1 MMLQN
6 RMKIVEKG
14 RLWIRSRERSDLAL
28 RRGKEGRCAAPGE
41 EDVSR
46 RGAGMGVDRGGEA
59 RSAVAEFGVLR
70 VRGIS
75 RDCRGGGLAQ

>member
-6 RMKIVEKG
+6 RMEIVEKG

-28 RRGKEGRCAAPGE
+28 RRGRRDGALLQGRRTFHGGVQGWA
-41 EDVSR
+41 S
-46 RGAGMGVDRGGEA
+46 RGAEA